1 MKRVGKLFLQIF
13 LGCLIS
19 IVLHKGTGYPLGK
32 IFLIIGVLYF
42 LFGAFGLIDLISSNG
57 VANFF
62 SRDKDQMTRDS
73 IGKITDSSSSDEVFS
88 RFFPK
93 KEKSSSD
100 VLIQILAGFFI
111 ITLEYFVK

>member
-1 MKRVGKLFLQIF
+1 MKRVGKLFLQV
-13 LGCLIS
+13 LIGS
-19 IVLHKGTGYPLGK
+19 LSSVVLHKGTGYPLGK
-32 IFLIIGVLYF
+32 IFLITGVLYF

-62 SRDKDQMTRDS
+62 SREKDLWRIDS
-73 IGKITDSSSSDEVFS
+73 IGKSRSSNCSNEAFS

-93 KEKSSSD
+93 KEKSTSD
-100 VLIQILAGFFI
+100 VLIQILAGFLI